1 MPYFAAMAEE
11 ASTGARRR
19 LATALAVS
27 LAIMAVEAAGGFIAH
42 SLALWADAGHV
53 LTDVA
58 ALSLSYIAI
67 RIAERG
73 ASSRHTF
80 GLHRA
85 EILAAF
91 INAQVLLL
99 VCAGILYEAYR
110 RFEHPAPIAP
120 IPMLAFGAVALAGNL
135 VSVRLLHPHRSHNLN
150 LRGAYLE
157 VATDALAAVS
167 VILAA
172 GAIALT
178 GRTWIDPALSAAIAV
193 LILPR
198 TLSLLRQSAHI
209 LLEGAPPEIDQ
220 PGLTVVVERV
230 PGVLSVHDLHVWTL
244 TSGVH
249 CASLHVAIGSDTDP
263 SAVLR
268 EVEDRLRAEQHID
281 HATIQI
287 EVRPP
292 GDCGPLTRHGAA
304 RP

>member
-1 MPYFAAMAEE
+1 MGEE
-11 ASTGARRR
+11 SRTGARRR
-19 LATALAVS
+19 LAAALAVS
-27 LAIMAVEAAGGFIAH
+27 LAIMAVEAAGGFVAH

-73 ASSRHTF
+73 VSRRHTF
-80 GLHRA
+80 GLYRA

-110 RFEHPAPIAP
+110 RFERPEPVAPL
-120 IPMLAFGAVALAGNL
+120 PMLAFGAVALAGNL
-135 VSVRLLHPHRSHNLN
+135 VSVRLLHPHRERNLN
-150 LRGAYLE
+150 LRGAHLE
-157 VATDALAAVS
+157 VAADALAAMS

-172 GAIALT
+172 AAIAIT
-178 GRTWIDPALSAAIAV
+178 GKRWLDPALSAAIAV

-209 LLEGAPPEIDQ
+209 LLEGAPSEIDQ
-220 PGLTVVVERV
+220 SGLTGVVAAV

-249 CASLHVAIGSDTDP
+249 CASLHVAIESDTDP

-268 EVEDRLRAEQHID
+268 AVEERLRTEQHIE

-287 EVRPP
+287 EVRAPAE
-292 GDCGPLTRHGAA
+292 CGQVARHG
-304 RP
+304 P

>member
-1 MPYFAAMAEE
+1 MGEE
-11 ASTGARRR
+11 ARTGARRR
-19 LATALAVS
+19 LAAALAIS
-27 LAIMAVEAAGGFIAH
+27 LAIMAVEAVGGFVAH

-58 ALSLSYIAI
+58 ALSLSFIAI

-73 ASSRHTF
+73 VSRRHTF
-80 GLHRA
+80 GLYRA

-110 RFEHPAPIAP
+110 RFEHPEPVAPL
-120 IPMLAFGAVALAGNL
+120 PMLAFGAVALAGNL
-135 VSVRLLHPHRSHNLN
+135 ASVRLLHPHRDRNLN

-157 VATDALAAVS
+157 VAADALAAMS

-172 GAIALT
+172 GAIAIT
-178 GRTWIDPALSAAIAV
+178 GKRWLDPALSAAIAV

-209 LLEGAPPEIDQ
+209 LLEGAPSEVDQ
-220 PGLTVVVERV
+220 PGLTGVVAAV

-249 CASLHVAIGSDTDP
+249 CASLHVAIESDTDP

-268 EVEDRLRAEQHID
+268 AVEERLRTEQHIE

-287 EVRPP
+287 EVREPAE
-292 GDCGPLTRHGAA
+292 CGPLARHG
-304 RP
+304 P

>member
-1 MPYFAAMAEE
+1 MGSE

-19 LATALAVS
+19 LAAALGVS
-27 LAIMAVEAAGGFIAH
+27 LAIMAVEAAGGFVAH

-53 LTDVA
+53 LTDAA

-80 GLHRA
+80 GLYRA

-99 VCAGILYEAYR
+99 VCAGILYEAYQ
-110 RFEHPAPIAP
+110 RFEHPEPIAP
-120 IPMLAFGAVALAGNL
+120 LAMLAFGGVALAGNIL
-135 VSVRLLHPHRSHNLN
+135 SVRLLHPHRGHNLN

-157 VATDALAAVS
+157 VATDTLAAIS

-172 GAIALT
+172 AAIALT
-178 GRTWIDPALSAAIAV
+178 GKRWIDPALSAAIAV

-220 PGLTVVVERV
+220 SGLTGVVGGV

-249 CASLHVAIGSDTDP
+249 CASLHVAIGPGADP
-263 SAVLR
+263 SAVLQ
-268 EVEDRLRAEQHID
+268 EVEERLRAERID
-281 HATIQI
+281 HATVQI
-287 EVRPP
+287 EVRSAA
-292 GDCGPLTRHGAA
+292 DCGPLARHGAL
-304 RP
+304 RS

>member
-1 MPYFAAMAEE
+1 MPYFAAMGKE
-11 ASTGARRR
+11 ASTEARRR
-19 LATALAVS
+19 LAAALAVS
-27 LAIMAVEAAGGFIAH
+27 LAIMAVEAAGGFVAH

-73 ASSRHTF
+73 TSSRHTF

-120 IPMLAFGAVALAGNL
+120 LPMLAFGAVALAGNL
-135 VSVRLLHPHRSHNLN
+135 LSVRLLHPHRGHNLN

-209 LLEGAPPEIDQ
+209 LLEGAPPEVDQ
-220 PGLTVVVERV
+220 RGLTGVVEEV

-249 CASLHVAIGSDTDP
+249 CASLHVAIGAGADP

-268 EVEDRLRAEQHID
+268 EVEERLRSEQHIE

-287 EVRPP
+287 EVRSP

-304 RP
+304 TP

>member
-1 MPYFAAMAEE
+1 MGSE

-19 LATALAVS
+19 LAAALGVS

-53 LTDVA
+53 LTDAA

-80 GLHRA
+80 GLYRA

-110 RFEHPAPIAP
+110 RLQHPAPIAP
-120 IPMLAFGAVALAGNL
+120 LPMLAFGGVALAGNIL
-135 VSVRLLHPHRSHNLN
+135 SVRLLHPHRGHNLN

-157 VATDALAAVS
+157 VVTDALAAIS

-178 GRTWIDPALSAAIAV
+178 GKRWIDPALSAAIAV
-193 LILPR
+193 TILPR
-198 TLSLLRQSAHI
+198 TVSLLRQSAHI

-220 PGLTVVVERV
+220 LGLTGVVGGVA
-230 PGVLSVHDLHVWTL
+230 GVLSVHDLHVWTL

-249 CASLHVAIGSDTDP
+249 CASLHVAIGPGADP

-268 EVEDRLRAEQHID
+268 EVEERLRTERID
-281 HATIQI
+281 HATVQI
-287 EVRPP
+287 EVRPAA
-292 GDCGPLTRHGAA
+292 DCGPLARHRRA
-304 RP
+304 